1 MTEQE
6 TVMLIET
13 EQRCKSNT
21 HRIDNL
27 EGELKE
33 IQSEQKAIYKIAT
46 SVELIAQRVSNIE
59 GKVDDTNRKVDA
71 QAKAWQETERKLSEK
86 VTETENQPYKQI
98 AKNVNSVKVAII
110 TCICTLLVSGIIGAI
125 IAFGKKH
132 LRIFCGCKYSMKAA
146 AGLPAAALKQVM
158 GSASVHLWSLTEGYA
173 VPTG

>member
-6 TVMLIET
+6 TVLLIET

-21 HRIDNL
+21 HRIDTL

-46 SVELIAQRVSNIE
+46 SVEVSNIE

-86 VTETENQPYKQI
+86 VNETENKPYKQI
-98 AKNVNSVKVAII
+98 ANNVNTVKVAII
-110 TCICTLLVSGIIGAI
+110 TCISTLLVSGIIGAI
-125 IAFGKKH
+125 IAFGK
-132 LRIFCGCKYSMKAA
+132 
-146 AGLPAAALKQVM
+146 
-158 GSASVHLWSLTEGYA
+158 
-173 VPTG
+173 

>member
-6 TVMLIET
+6 TVLLIET

-71 QAKAWQETERKLSEK
+71 QANCPRRLMKPRTNRISKSPTMSILSRLQSLLASLPCLYLASLAQSSHL
-86 VTETENQPYKQI
+86 ENNI
-98 AKNVNSVKVAII
+98 
-110 TCICTLLVSGIIGAI
+110 
-125 IAFGKKH
+125 
-132 LRIFCGCKYSMKAA
+132 
-146 AGLPAAALKQVM
+146 
-158 GSASVHLWSLTEGYA
+158 
-173 VPTG
+173 

>member
-6 TVMLIET
+6 TVLLIET

-86 VTETENQPYKQI
+86 VNETENKPYKQI
-98 AKNVNSVKVAII
+98 ANNLYLACIWHHWRNHRIWKIISKEYFVGVNI
-110 TCICTLLVSGIIGAI
+110 L
-125 IAFGKKH
+125 
-132 LRIFCGCKYSMKAA
+132 
-146 AGLPAAALKQVM
+146 
-158 GSASVHLWSLTEGYA
+158 
-173 VPTG
+173 

>member
-1 MTEQE
+1 MTDQE

-27 EGELKE
+27 ENELKE

-59 GKVDDTNRKVDA
+59 TKVDDTNSKVDA

-86 VTETENQPYKQI
+86 VNEAENKD
-98 AKNVNSVKVAII
+98 NV
-110 TCICTLLVSGIIGAI
+110 
-125 IAFGKKH
+125 
-132 LRIFCGCKYSMKAA
+132 
-146 AGLPAAALKQVM
+146 Q
-158 GSASVHLWSLTEGYA
+158 
-173 VPTG
+173 

>member
-6 TVMLIET
+6 TVLLIET

-59 GKVDDTNRKVDA
+59 GKVDD

-86 VTETENQPYKQI
+86 VNETENKPYKQI
-98 AKNVNSVKVAII
+98 ANNVNTVKVAII
-110 TCICTLLVSGIIGAI
+110 TCISTLLVSGIIGAI
-125 IAFGKKH
+125 IAFGK
-132 LRIFCGCKYSMKAA
+132 
-146 AGLPAAALKQVM
+146 
-158 GSASVHLWSLTEGYA
+158 
-173 VPTG
+173 

>member
-21 HRIDNL
+21 HRIDNI
-27 EGELKE
+27 EMEIKE

-71 QAKAWQETERKLSEK
+71 QVKAWRETENKLSEK
-86 VTETENQPYKQI
+86 MNETENKPYKQI
-98 AKNVNSVKVAII
+98 AMNVNSVKVAVI
-110 TCICTLLVSGIIGAI
+110 TCVCTLLVSGLIGAL
-125 IAFGKKH
+125 IAFGK
-132 LRIFCGCKYSMKAA
+132 
-146 AGLPAAALKQVM
+146 
-158 GSASVHLWSLTEGYA
+158 
-173 VPTG
+173 

>member
-1 MTEQE
+1 MTDQE

-27 EGELKE
+27 ENELKE

-59 GKVDDTNRKVDA
+59 TKVDDTNSKVDA

-86 VTETENQPYKQI
+86 VNEAENKPYKQI
-98 AKNVNSVKVAII
+98 ASNVSSIKVAVI
-110 TCICTLLVSGIIGAI
+110 TCICSLLVSGIIGAI
-125 IAFGKKH
+125 VMFGK
-132 LRIFCGCKYSMKAA
+132 
-146 AGLPAAALKQVM
+146 
-158 GSASVHLWSLTEGYA
+158 
-173 VPTG
+173 

>member
-6 TVMLIET
+6 TVLLIET

-27 EGELKE
+27 ENELKE
-33 IQSEQKAIYKIAT
+33 LQSEQKAIYKIAT

-86 VTETENQPYKQI
+86 VNETENKPYKHI
-98 AKNVNSVKVAII
+98 ANNVNTVKVVII
-110 TCICTLLVSGIIGAI
+110 TCISTLLVSGIIGAI
-125 IAFGKKH
+125 IAFGK
-132 LRIFCGCKYSMKAA
+132 
-146 AGLPAAALKQVM
+146 
-158 GSASVHLWSLTEGYA
+158 
-173 VPTG
+173 

>member
-6 TVMLIET
+6 TVLLIET

-27 EGELKE
+27 EL
-33 IQSEQKAIYKIAT
+33 QSEQKAIYKIAT

-86 VTETENQPYKQI
+86 VNETENKPYKQI
-98 AKNVNSVKVAII
+98 ANNVNTVKVAII
-110 TCICTLLVSGIIGAI
+110 TCISTLLVSGIIGAI
-125 IAFGKKH
+125 IAFGK
-132 LRIFCGCKYSMKAA
+132 
-146 AGLPAAALKQVM
+146 
-158 GSASVHLWSLTEGYA
+158 
-173 VPTG
+173 

>member
-6 TVMLIET
+6 TVLLIET

-21 HRIDNL
+21 HRIDTL

-71 QAKAWQETERKLSEK
+71 QAKAWHRT
-86 VTETENQPYKQI
+86 
-98 AKNVNSVKVAII
+98 
-110 TCICTLLVSGIIGAI
+110 
-125 IAFGKKH
+125 
-132 LRIFCGCKYSMKAA
+132 
-146 AGLPAAALKQVM
+146 
-158 GSASVHLWSLTEGYA
+158 
-173 VPTG
+173 